1 MMDSK
6 EMNVLAI
13 IPARGGSKGIPRK
26 NLRLLAGKP
35 LIAHTIERA
44 RQTKSLSRIV
54 VSTDDPEIAAVS
66 RQYGA
71 EPICRPAEISGDT
84 ATSESAL
91 LHAVDYL
98 QQTEGY
104 KPNLLVF
111 LQCTSPLTLP
121 EDIDGAVQALL
132 DENADSALAV
142 TPFHY
147 FLWRR
152 DEKGDIVGIN
162 HDKCIRPLRQDR
174 EQQFLES
181 GAVYVMRA
189 QGFKEARH
197 RLFGKTAMYVMP
209 PDRCLEIDEPVD
221 LHIAEVLMRE
231 QQQQLTMQALPDF
244 IAAVVLDFDGVFTDN
259 KVIVFQDGREAVVC
273 DRGDGWGLAQL
284 KRLGVR
290 ILVLSTEENPVV
302 QARCDKLVIACM
314 HGIQD
319 KLTALMAW
327 LGANKID
334 ISQVVYVGNDVND
347 LACLRA
353 VGCGIAVCNAH
364 PRAQAAAKIV
374 LSASGGQGAIREI
387 TELIEEKLDVE
398 NNSKND

>member
-1 MMDSK
+1 
-6 EMNVLAI
+6 MNVLAI

-54 VSTDDPEIAAVS
+54 VSTDDPEIAAIS

-71 EPICRPAEISGDT
+71 EPVLRPAEISGDT

-104 KPNLLVF
+104 KPDLLVF

-284 KRLGVR
+284 KRLGVL

-353 VGCGIAVCNAH
+353 AGCGIAVCNAH
-364 PRAQAAAKIV
+364 SRARTAAKIV
-374 LSASGGQGAIREI
+374 LSTPGGQGAIREI
-387 TELIEEKLDVE
+387 AELIEEKLDVE

>member
-1 MMDSK
+1 MEKPLMDSE

-13 IPARGGSKGIPRK
+13 IPALGGSKGIPSK
-26 NLRLLAGKP
+26 NLGLLAGKP
-35 LIAHTIERA
+35 LIAHTIERG
-44 RQTKSLSRIV
+44 RQTKSISRIV

-71 EPICRPAEISGDT
+71 EVVWRPAEISGGT

-91 LHAVDYL
+91 LHALDYL

-104 KPNLLVF
+104 KPALLVF

-121 EDIDGAVQALL
+121 EDIDGAAQVLL
-132 DENADSALAV
+132 AENADSVLAV
-142 TPFHY
+142 TPFHN

-152 DEKGDIVGIN
+152 DGKGDIVCIN
-162 HDKCIRPLRQDR
+162 HDKCMRPLRKDR
-174 EQQFLES
+174 ELQFLET

-189 QGFKEARH
+189 QGFKEAGH
-197 RLFGKTAMYVMP
+197 RLFGKTAIYVLP
-209 PDRCLEIDEPVD
+209 PDRCLEIDEPAD
-221 LHIAEVLMRE
+221 LHVAEVLMRE
-231 QQQQLTMQALPDF
+231 QQQQLTLRELPDF

-284 KRLGVR
+284 KRLGIH

-302 QARCDKLVIACM
+302 QARCDKLGIACM

-319 KLTALMAW
+319 KLTALTAW

-353 VGCGIAVCNAH
+353 AGSGIAVCNAH
-364 PRAQAAAKIV
+364 PRARAAARII
-374 LSASGGQGAIREI
+374 LSAPGGHGAIREI
-387 TELIEEKLDVE
+387 ADLIEKKLEV
-398 NNSKND
+398 KNH